1 MDCINYI
8 NGVWRSSSDST
19 IPIYDAGFLLGDGLF
34 ETIRFDS
41 RILFYPGKH
50 LKRLFAGLD
59 IICIKLEKSSAEI
72 ILLLEETI
80 QRNSIQSGLLR
91 LMVTRGEVVGPP
103 WKYEGSAGMYITIR
117 PLSPEPEYP
126 VKVVF
131 YPEAKYPIIRFNPAI
146 KSLNYIGNMLA
157 KKDAEK
163 EGAFEPA
170 FYNQDGYI
178 TECAIRNIFFIQ
190 DDTLLTPSTNLGVLP
205 GVMRSTIMSIANELN
220 LTVKDTN
227 ISIESINDMNE
238 AFVSSTG
245 IGLLPCFWDGWKSD
259 FTIALKLKKFL
270 ETLIDYEETKR
281 RMK

>member
-8 NGVWRSSSDST
+8 NGTWQTGPNST
-19 IPIYDAGFLLGDGLF
+19 VPIYDAGFLLGDGLF
-34 ETIRFDS
+34 ETIRFDN
-41 RILFYPGKH
+41 RKLFFPEKH
-50 LKRLFAGLD
+50 LKRLFSGLE
-59 IICIKLEKSSAEI
+59 IIRIKLEKSIIEI
-72 ILLLEETI
+72 ITLLEKTI
-80 QRNSIQSGLLR
+80 QQNTIQSGLLR
-91 LMVTRGEVVGPP
+91 LMVTRGEVEGPP
-103 WKYEGSAGMYITIR
+103 WKYEGSSGIYITIR

-126 VKVVF
+126 VKIVF
-131 YPEAKYPIIRFNPAI
+131 YPEEKYPIIRFNPAI

-190 DDTLLTPSTNLGVLP
+190 DETLLTPSTNLGVLP
-205 GVMRSTIMSIANELN
+205 GVMRGTIMSIANELN
-220 LTVKDTN
+220 LTVDDTN
-227 ISIESINDMNE
+227 ISIESINDMDE

-270 ETLIDYEETKR
+270 ETLIEYEETKR